1 MTAIKRTDRGH
12 DVQVLIGAQWGDE
25 GKGRVVDALA
35 GEIEVVVR
43 YQGGANAGH
52 TVIADG
58 KKHVFHLLPSGM
70 LYPGRLCVIGNGV
83 VVDPAKL
90 QEEVE
95 GLDPKPEAIG
105 TRLVVS
111 YAAHV
116 VMPYHKKLDEAEEKS
131 RQKSVS
137 GAPIG
142 TTGRGIGPCYVDK
155 YNRIGIRAED
165 LIEPAV
171 LERKLRLNLEEK
183 NLLLERIYG
192 EKPFEF
198 EPLYESALRWGE
210 FIRPYLG
217 DATLELDKAR
227 AFGKRILFEGAQ
239 GTMLDVDHGTY
250 PFVTSSSCVAGGCC
264 TGGTLGPVDIGRVIG
279 VAKAYCTRVGE
290 GPFPTELSD
299 ATGETLRQNGAEFGA
314 TTGRPRRCG
323 WLDLVALNYAVKV
336 NGMNVIALTKLDVLS
351 GFDEIRVCTEYEVDG
366 VRHAAFPNSAT
377 MLERVTPIYTS
388 FRGWPDDISSCRRF
402 DDLPQAAR
410 DYVSF
415 IEEATS
421 VPVSLIGVGPGRE
434 DTIFRGF

>member
-1 MTAIKRTDRGH
+1 MTRRTERGN
-12 DVQVLIGAQWGDE
+12 DVQVLIGSQWGDE

-35 GEIEVVVR
+35 GDIEVVVR

-52 TVIADG
+52 TVIAEG

-83 VVDPAKL
+83 VIDPEKL
-90 QEEVE
+90 REEIT
-95 GLDPKPEAIG
+95 GLDPTPESID

-116 VMPYHKKLDEAEEKS
+116 VMPYHKKLDEVAEKVLQQSE
-131 RQKSVS
+131 S

-183 NLLLERIYG
+183 NRQLEKLYG
-192 EKPFEF
+192 EEPFEF
-198 EPLYESALRWGE
+198 APLYEAALAWGE

-217 DATLELDKAR
+217 DSTLEIDR
-227 AFGKRILFEGAQ
+227 AHRAGKRVLFEGAQ
-239 GTMLDVDHGTY
+239 GTMLDIDHGTY

-264 TGGTLGPVDIGRVIG
+264 IGGAMGPGRVDRVIG
-279 VAKAYCTRVGE
+279 VTKAYCTRVGE
-290 GPFPTELSD
+290 GSFPTECFD
-299 ATGETLRQNGAEFGA
+299 EVGETLRRNGAEFGA

-336 NGMNVIALTKLDVLS
+336 NGMDVIALTKLDVLS
-351 GFDEIRVCTEYEVDG
+351 GFDEIMVCTEYEVNGARLD
-366 VRHAAFPNSAT
+366 AFPNLAT
-377 MLERVTPIYTS
+377 RLERVMPIYRS
-388 FRGWPDDISSCRRF
+388 FPGWSENLSSCRSF
-402 DDLPQAAR
+402 EALPQAAR
-410 DYVSF
+410 DYIAF
-415 IEEATS
+415 IEETSS
-421 VPVSLIGVGPGRE
+421 VPVALIGVGPGRE
-434 DTIFRGF
+434 DTIYRGF